1 MLSLNNY
8 FVSRSAGAL
17 CQPLRGCSLGVEFM
31 QAAISPNGGSV
42 KERRALEDRFGSRV
56 EVNSAFTRKVVSYQ
70 GNRNVPGLRWMK
82 YKEGFSC
89 TLVESL
95 LREFRPKDVLDPFSG
110 IGTTPLVAVSR
121 GLRATGIEIMPVG
134 VKVGEG
140 IAGAANGLCRDRL
153 ESAGAELLDS
163 IRSEDTPSHEHRFPH
178 VRITEAA
185 FPAETED
192 AIARARQFIDEI
204 EDTSVKRMLDLAC
217 MTVLEDV
224 SYTRKDGQYLRWDHR
239 AARNLRG
246 RVDKGTILTLEQAV
260 GARLFQMVQDID
272 ALKLEY
278 EGGYPD
284 FQVGSSLELLR
295 FLPSGGFDMVITSPP
310 YANRYDY
317 TRTYAL
323 ELAWLGYDQAAF
335 SELRQSMLT
344 ATVENKP
351 KLDWLLNTYGEDS
364 DSLSNALQ
372 MYEGQGAIHEV
383 LAILNER
390 ISELGNRHVI
400 RLIEGYF
407 FEMALIISELG
418 RIVRPGG
425 TVIMVNDN
433 VQYHGEEV
441 STDLILSDF
450 AEQSGFVCEKIWVLP
465 RGKGNSSQQ
474 MRRFGRRE
482 IRKCVYKWVRL
493 SNSRVGKAR
502 RARSKGSELC
512 RRALRLRPLAA
523 STC

>member
-1 MLSLNNY
+1 
-8 FVSRSAGAL
+8 
-17 CQPLRGCSLGVEFM
+17 M
-31 QAAISPNGGSV
+31 QSAISPNGGSV

-56 EVNSAFTRKVVSYQ
+56 EVNNAFTRKTVSYQ

-82 YKEGFSC
+82 YKEGFSR

-95 LREFRPKDVLDPFSG
+95 LREFRPKEVLDPFSG
-110 IGTTPLVAVSR
+110 IGTTPLVAASR

-134 VKVGEG
+134 VRVGEG
-140 IAGAANGLCRDRL
+140 ITEAANGLSRERL
-153 ESAGAELLDS
+153 ESIGAELLDR
-163 IRSEDTPSHEHRFPH
+163 IRSDDVPSHEHRFPH

-185 FPAETED
+185 FPSQTET
-192 AIARARQFIDEI
+192 AIANARGFIGEI
-204 EDTSVKRMLDLAC
+204 EDASIQRMLNLAC

-224 SYTRKDGQYLRWDHR
+224 SYTRKDGQYLRWDYR
-239 AARNLRG
+239 ASRKLRSK
-246 RVDKGTILTLEQAV
+246 VDKGPILTLEQAV
-260 GARLFQMVQDID
+260 GTRLFQMVQDID
-272 ALKLEY
+272 TLKQEY
-278 EGGYPD
+278 GGGYPN

-323 ELAWLGYDQAAF
+323 ELAWLGYDQDAF

-344 ATVENKP
+344 ATVENRP
-351 KLDWLLNTYGEDS
+351 KWEWLLNTYGQDS

-372 MYEGQGAIHEV
+372 MYEGQGAVHEI
-383 LAILNER
+383 LTILNER
-390 ISELGNRHVI
+390 ISELGNRHVV

-418 RIVRPGG
+418 RILRPGG

-441 STDLILSDF
+441 PTDLILSDF

-482 IRKCVYKWVRL
+482 IRKCVYKWVRT
-493 SNSRVGKAR
+493 ND
-502 RARSKGSELC
+502 
-512 RRALRLRPLAA
+512 
-523 STC
+523 